1 MGITAAAITKTDAYN
16 AESALGNLIADAMR
30 DTMGTDFAFMNP
42 GGIRADLPKGNIT
55 FSDLAKIQPFGNSL
69 VKLQVTGSQIKTL
82 LQQQWGKNADGSDN
96 IKTLQISGLRY
107 TADFRKPVQQRVTSL
122 AKEDGTPIDD
132 KASYTIT
139 VNNFMAA
146 GGDNYKVLTEGK
158 DITTGTTVNDLD
170 AFYNYIVKKFKGGM
184 ITSSLQGRI
193 TNIFNSG
200 NGGNNGGSTPSTGGT
215 TTPKPNPAPSSVVI
229 KPADLPKPQ
238 NGMLS
243 VNVSI
248 PQNQASTE
256 VLLPGN
262 LSQLAG
268 DSNVQLNWGTASLVI
283 PKEVLDSLTKL
294 IPSDKQ
300 NDSQISLQIDQLSTE
315 QAGQISKANSTNGGT
330 VQPASPILELTLS
343 AKDSSGKTTRLDQF
357 SKPVVLTFQLTGQSN
372 QALLGV
378 YYIPDSGS
386 MQYIGGKIT
395 GNTMTAEVT
404 HFSKYGVFA
413 YDKSYSDVAASHWA
427 NQVIKELTAKH
438 VVNGVTDTSFAPE
451 KEITR
456 AEFAAMLVRQLNLK
470 ATKAVQLD
478 DVSQNSWYADAIA
491 AAYSNGLVNGIS
503 QTQFGPDKKI
513 TREEMSVMIVKAY
526 NLTTGKNSGSGSAS
540 FKDSK
545 DISTWAQDYVGTAVK
560 EGLLKGRSMDT
571 FAPKKQ
577 ATRAEASQ
585 VMYNFIHKL

>member
-1 MGITAAAITKTDAYN
+1 MLMLLF
-16 AESALGNLIADAMR
+16 ALAFPASVFADTQQVQSEKVTINSINSSYLKGSKVTIA
-30 DTMGTDFAFMNP
+30 GTT
-42 GGIRADLPKGNIT
+42 T
-55 FSDLAKIQPFGNSL
+55 FNE
-69 VKLQVTGSQIKTL
+69 VT
-82 LQQQWGKNADGSDN
+82 
-96 IKTLQISGLRY
+96 
-107 TADFRKPVQQRVTSL
+107 V
-122 AKEDGTPIDD
+122 
-132 KASYTIT
+132 
-139 VNNFMAA
+139 
-146 GGDNYKVLTEGK
+146 KVLAPDKTNLFY
-158 DITTGTTVNDLD
+158 DIASVSAGSYSTSFTLPE
-170 AFYNYIVKKFKGGM
+170 
-184 ITSSLQGRI
+184 TSSLGTYQVVVGKG
-193 TNIFNSG
+193 TEVKNAVFNVSSG
-200 NGGNNGGSTPSTGGT
+200 NGGNNGGNNGGSTPSTPSTGGT

-283 PKEVLDSLTKL
+283 PKEVVDSLTKL

-470 ATKAVQLD
+470 ATKTVQLD

-560 EGLLKGRSMDT
+560 EGLLKGRSTDT